1 MSARAKVT
9 AAIVLL
15 IVAGAVLFGLR
26 SCGADGG
33 SAPDDEAS
41 GDPTPSESL
50 APVKMSTDK
59 IAEAIKTRLDE
70 RSGQPTRVECPD
82 KVEQKIGTTFECD
95 VFFADQPNTAAV
107 STAVVEINGPDGA
120 FVWEA
125 TPN

>member
-1 MSARAKVT
+1 MSARAKAT
-9 AAIVLL
+9 AAIVAL
-15 IVAGAVLFGLR
+15 IALGAVLFGLR
-26 SCGADGG
+26 SCEADGG
-33 SAPDDEAS
+33 ASSEEEAAS
-41 GDPTPSESL
+41 DPTPSESL

-70 RSGQPTRVECPD
+70 RAGQPTRVECPEQ
-82 KVEQKIGTTFECD
+82 VEQKVGTTFECD
-95 VFFADQPNTAAV
+95 VFFDDQPNTPAV